1 MRSSPFRSNWL
12 GATRNLWIAK
22 KFERLRSQF
31 SATFQLALPSSNK
44 GGGQPERQGSNRFRL
59 AKTTTLHVH
68 YAFTTFLCR
77 GCTTTTRNFVLVSR
91 VLKDV
96 NTWQKFSLSSSRLK
110 YSLLEVK
117 STKIRQKFTNWVRW
131 SKKGWSVKWP
141 RFTFKWRFRHR
152 RRPLVSWRLY

>member
-12 GATRNLWIAK
+12 GATWNLWIAK

-68 YAFTTFLCR
+68 YAFSTFLCC

-131 SKKGWSVKWP
+131 SKRGEVWNGPDSLSSDV
-141 RFTFKWRFRHR
+141 FATVAV
-152 RRPLVSWRLY
+152 L